1 MRTTIT
7 LDDRL
12 ADRLK
17 RRAARSGVTV
27 SRLIED
33 AVRVILNRPP
43 RAEESPGAFKLVTFG
58 RGGRFSR
65 YNIDKTSGLIAAED
79 VERYGEREP

>member
-7 LDDRL
+7 LDDHL
-12 ADRLK
+12 AHRLK

-27 SRLIED
+27 SRFIQD
-33 AVRVILNRPP
+33 AVRVMLNR
-43 RAEESPGAFKLVTFG
+43 SPGAQEASEPFKLVTFG

-65 YNIDKTSGLIAAED
+65 YNIDKTAHLVAAED
-79 VERYGEREP
+79 VERYGEPER

>member
-7 LDDRL
+7 LDDHL

-17 RRAARSGVTV
+17 KRAARSGVTV

-43 RAEESPGAFKLVTFG
+43 RAEEPPGVFKLVTFG
-58 RGGRFSR
+58 RGGNFSP
-65 YNIDKTSGLIAAED
+65 YNIDKTAGLIAAED
-79 VERYGEREP
+79 VERYGEHKP